1 MNNCHG
7 GHGGRDTFQLWGVSF
22 SISKI
27 NCRFWTFIQGV
38 SAKSCNMIFQKNCNI
53 SSQKWGG
60 GGGIKGRLEF
70 FWKFIRFGGAIC
82 PLEECRLLKLYHK
95 GGAFASVILATK
107 RSGVFV
113 GRCKPHRR
121 WEIKEHV
128 LHVHKYHITFSAVIC
143 MSYIMWTYFAQV
155 EQRLEGGAEG
165 RRCERTQDCNVVDI
179 NLVCE

>member
-1 MNNCHG
+1 ML
-7 GHGGRDTFQLWGVSF
+7 DTS
-22 SISKI
+22 SKRSPGI
-27 NCRFWTFIQGV
+27 
-38 SAKSCNMIFQKNCNI
+38 
-53 SSQKWGG
+53 
-60 GGGIKGRLEF
+60 GGIN
-70 FWKFIRFGGAIC
+70 ATATQV
-82 PLEECRLLKLYHK
+82 YHWTTMTPIMRRTLATKAAHLFPIASKKERRNWVLNFHPK
-95 GGAFASVILATK
+95 GGVFASVILATK

-155 EQRLEGGAEG
+155 EQRLEGGAEE